1 MELDHPSG
9 REIHRFRNFYEM
21 FDKVLSE
28 AIMG

>member
-1 MELDHPSG
+1 MELEQPSG

-21 FDKVLSE
+21 FNRFLSE